1 MRRLLREIATSGS
14 VAGDVTTLEDFSVLE
29 KLRRGRRISTDGRK
43 TAVRPSSIT
52 NLPNPGRRRGR
63 REFYRR
69 GWVLG
74 TSGNFSMLLARK
86 PLRICVTASGIEKG
100 NLDETNFLELDDD
113 AEILQGFGKPSAE
126 TLLHL
131 TIYRFMPKA
140 RSILHTHSVWG
151 TILSDHY
158 FEQGAIEIEGYEML
172 KGLAGVKTHEHTE
185 KVPIVE
191 NSQDY
196 IALSH
201 VIENVIRDNAR
212 HPRHLSPPARAL
224 YLGRKRAEARRHV
237 EIFEFLF
244 EVIGRQLK

>member
-1 MRRLLREIATSGS
+1 M
-14 VAGDVTTLEDFSVLE
+14 AGKPD
-29 KLRRGRRISTDGRK
+29 ISASAIELAEAG
-43 TAVRPSSIT
+43 
-52 NLPNPGRRRGR
+52 

-151 TILSDHY
+151 TILSDHF
-158 FEQGAIEIEGYEML
+158 FEQGAIKIEGYEML
-172 KGLAGVKTHEHTE
+172 KGLAGVTTHEHTE
-185 KVPIVE
+185 KVPIIE

-201 VIENVIRDNAR
+201 VIENVLRDNEGMHGIYLRR
-212 HPRHLSPPARAL
+212 HGL
-224 YLGRKRAEARRHV
+224 YTWGESVSEARRQV

-244 EVIGRQLK
+244 DVLGRQLR

>member
-1 MRRLLREIATSGS
+1 MADNAKDKL
-14 VAGDVTTLEDFSVLE
+14 AGELAET
-29 KLRRGRRISTDGRK
+29 G
-43 TAVRPSSIT
+43 
-52 NLPNPGRRRGR
+52 

-74 TSGNFSMLLARK
+74 TSGNFSMLLARR
-86 PLRICVTASGIEKG
+86 PLRISVTASGIEKG

-131 TIYRFMPKA
+131 CIYRHVPRA

-151 TILSDHY
+151 TILSDHFY
-158 FEQGAIEIEGYEML
+158 ESGFIEIEGYEML
-172 KGLAGVKTHEHTE
+172 KGLSGVATHEHRE
-185 KVPIVE
+185 RVPIVD

-196 IALSH
+196 VALSH
-201 VIENVIRDNAR
+201 VIENVLRENPECHGIYLRR
-212 HPRHLSPPARAL
+212 HGL
-224 YLGRKRAEARRHV
+224 YTWGETVTDAKRHV

-244 EVIGRQLK
+244 EVLGRQLK

>member
-1 MRRLLREIATSGS
+1 MADNAKDKL
-14 VAGDVTTLEDFSVLE
+14 AGDLAEA
-29 KLRRGRRISTDGRK
+29 G
-43 TAVRPSSIT
+43 
-52 NLPNPGRRRGR
+52 

-74 TSGNFSMLLARK
+74 TSGNFSMLLARR
-86 PLRICVTASGIEKG
+86 PLRISVTASGIEKG

-131 TIYRFMPKA
+131 CIYRHVPRA

-151 TILSDHY
+151 TILSDHFY
-158 FEQGAIEIEGYEML
+158 ESGFIEIEGYEML
-172 KGLAGVKTHEHTE
+172 KGLSGVATHEHRE
-185 KVPIVE
+185 RVPIVD

-196 IALSH
+196 VALSH
-201 VIENVIRDNAR
+201 VIENVLRENPECHGIYLRR
-212 HPRHLSPPARAL
+212 HGL
-224 YLGRKRAEARRHV
+224 YTWGETVADAKRHV

-244 EVIGRQLK
+244 EVLGRQLK

>member
-1 MRRLLREIATSGS
+1 MATKTNIPSPPEEMA
-14 VAGDVTTLEDFSVLE
+14 VAG
-29 KLRRGRRISTDGRK
+29 
-43 TAVRPSSIT
+43 
-52 NLPNPGRRRGR
+52 
-63 REFYRR
+63 REFHRR

-74 TSGNFSMLLARK
+74 TSGNFSALMARK
-86 PLRICVTASGIEKG
+86 PLRIWVTASGIEKG

-151 TILSDHY
+151 TILSDVY

-185 KVPIVE
+185 KVPIIE

-196 IALSH
+196 VALAH
-201 VIENVIRDNAR
+201 VIENVIRENEGIHGIYLRR
-212 HPRHLSPPARAL
+212 HGL
-224 YLGRKRAEARRHV
+224 YTWGETVADARRHI

-244 EVIGRQLK
+244 EVLGRQKHGR

>member
-1 MRRLLREIATSGS
+1 MSEK
-14 VAGDVTTLEDFSVLE
+14 TT
-29 KLRRGRRISTDGRK
+29 
-43 TAVRPSSIT
+43 
-52 NLPNPGRRRGR
+52 LPNPSLDLAEAG

-86 PLRICVTASGIEKG
+86 PLRVCITASGLEKG
-100 NLDETNFLELDDD
+100 QLDETNFLELDDD

-126 TLLHL
+126 TLIHL
-131 TIYRFMPKA
+131 TIYRFLPKA

-151 TILSDHY
+151 TILSDHF

-172 KGLAGVKTHEHTE
+172 KGLAGVTTHEHRET
-185 KVPIVE
+185 VPIVE

-196 IALSH
+196 VALAH
-201 VIENVIRDNAR
+201 VIENVIRDNPDIHGIYLRR
-212 HPRHLSPPARAL
+212 HGL
-224 YLGRKRAEARRHV
+224 YTWGETVADARRHV

-244 EVIGRQLK
+244 EVLGRQLR

>member
-1 MRRLLREIATSGS
+1 M
-14 VAGDVTTLEDFSVLE
+14 AGKPD
-29 KLRRGRRISTDGRK
+29 ISASAIELAEAG
-43 TAVRPSSIT
+43 
-52 NLPNPGRRRGR
+52 

-151 TILSDHY
+151 TILSDHF
-158 FEQGAIEIEGYEML
+158 FEQGAIKIEGYEML
-172 KGLAGVKTHEHTE
+172 KGLAGVSTHEHTE

-201 VIENVIRDNAR
+201 VIENVIRDNDTIHGIYLRR
-212 HPRHLSPPARAL
+212 HGL
-224 YLGRKRAEARRHV
+224 YTWGESVAEARRHV

-244 EVIGRQLK
+244 EVIGRQLR